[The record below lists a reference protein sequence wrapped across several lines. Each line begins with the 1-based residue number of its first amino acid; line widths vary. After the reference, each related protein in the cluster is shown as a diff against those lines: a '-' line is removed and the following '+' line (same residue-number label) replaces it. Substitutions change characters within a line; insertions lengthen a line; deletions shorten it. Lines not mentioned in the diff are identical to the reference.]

1 MTIYQV
7 DAFTQELF
15 KVNPAGV
22 MLLKVLHA
30 RFNGDYVEIS
40 GSVVAF
46 FKSEFSL

>member
-15 KVNPAGV
+15 KINPGGV

-30 RFNGDYVEIS
+30 KLNGNYVEIS
-40 GSVVAF
+40 RECCCLF
-46 FKSEFSL
+46 